1 MHAYAAGALFDLATK
16 ANNLAPV
23 DCAPAP
29 PEQKLF
35 MPDYVNNATVS
46 DVTFLVRSV
55 LRPLHVPVEAACR
68 ASAHCALHKAG

>member
-1 MHAYAAGALFDLATK
+1 MSAGALFELATK

-46 DVTFLVRSV
+46 DVTFLVWPPIKLCTTCGALQSPV
-55 LRPLHVPVEAACR
+55 CLSRP
-68 ASAHCALHKAG
+68 